1 MKREIKFRGKSI
13 YGNIWVYGN
22 LIHSKRFSG
31 CSNEYRIHDIDTGLE
46 HDVIPETVGQFTG
59 IKDKNGV
66 DIFEGDKCLIKASE
80 PLFTEQFS
88 TDYDWAITAEVRYN
102 LDYCGFIFKDF
113 AICSIFELNSVDAEI
128 EVIGNIYRNTELIDK
143 IN

>member
-46 HDVIPETVGQFTG
+46 HDVIPETIGQFTG
-59 IKDKNGV
+59 LKDKNGKE
-66 DIFEGDKCLIKASE
+66 IFEGDYIKISGGLRLEFYPDNGQIIFNNHTAS
-80 PLFTEQFS
+80 FVMK
-88 TDYDWAITAEVRYN
+88 A
-102 LDYCGFIFKDF
+102 
-113 AICSIFELNSVDAEI
+113 LNDCKVYMNFGLGYSDGTEI
-128 EVIGNIYRNTELIDK
+128 EVIGNIYENPELIDK